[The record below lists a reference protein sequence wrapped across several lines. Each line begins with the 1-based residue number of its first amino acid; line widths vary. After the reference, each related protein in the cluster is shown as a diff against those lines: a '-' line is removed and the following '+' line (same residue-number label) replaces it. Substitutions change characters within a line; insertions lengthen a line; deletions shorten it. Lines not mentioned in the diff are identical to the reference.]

1 MQAYYL
7 HGPRDLRPAD
17 IKQSQ
22 PGPQEVL
29 VRVRATG
36 ICGSDIHYYLHGK
49 NGDFVPERPFV
60 LGHESAGEI
69 VDSGV
74 FTDTLPVGSRVAI
87 DPSHPCRA
95 CTHCREGNE
104 NHCSHMRYFGSA
116 A

>member
-17 IKQSQ
+17 IKQPQ
-22 PGPQEVL
+22 PGPQEAL

-49 NGDFVPERPFV
+49 NGDFVPECPFV

-69 VDSGV
+69 VDV
-74 FTDTLPVGSRVAI
+74 NPR
-87 DPSHPCRA
+87 
-95 CTHCREGNE
+95 
-104 NHCSHMRYFGSA
+104 
-116 A
+116 